1 MTDRDLA
8 NANVLN
14 YVSECWVVV
23 KDGVPIMALTN
34 EQAAKECMY
43 SLGGFGCAYV
53 RITPFDLPQHYK
65 QGC

>member
-1 MTDRDLA
+1 MSDRDLA

-53 RITPFDLPQHYK
+53 RITPFDLPTHY
-65 QGC
+65 QQDC

>member
-14 YVSECWVVV
+14 YVSECWIVI
-23 KDGVPIMALTN
+23 KDGWPIMALTN
-34 EQAAKECMY
+34 EQAASECAY
-43 SLGGFGCAYV
+43 ALGGFGCAYIQIKPV
-53 RITPFDLPQHYK
+53 KLPQHHK

>member
-53 RITPFDLPQHYK
+53 RITPFDLPQHHK

>member
-23 KDGVPIMALTN
+23 IYGVPVMALTN
-34 EQAAKECMY
+34 EQAAKECAY

-53 RITPFDLPQHYK
+53 RITPDLPKHYK

>member
-14 YVSECWVVV
+14 YVSECWVVA

-43 SLGGFGCAYV
+43 AVGGFGCAYV
-53 RITPFDLPQHYK
+53 RITPFNLPKHYQ